1 MLLSQLAVES
11 LAVSAW
17 PGTSILPKARVLS
30 PRTMEIFC
38 DIGVADEIYAKGAHV
53 LHHVPSTF

>member
-1 MLLSQLAVES
+1 
-11 LAVSAW
+11 VSAW